1 MPKLALFL
9 SMFFLLIL
17 FQQSSYGFIEGAEV
31 PTLSNLAIE
40 RTSDIISIDLSHQEN
55 PTKRYLVY
63 GSGSLSSAY
72 SDTKNI
78 AYGINSDKGFFSVGI
93 LSENEASKLKS
104 KGYYVI
110 EDLPLDFHSKYVSTN
125 AITKI
130 SQFGN
135 IANSEQVHKLYDVTG
150 KGVTIAVVDTGVDF
164 SNPDIME
171 SLARDD
177 DNNPIM
183 LDADGQGLVLTN
195 ATFAANIKHGKVYN
209 FTKTAMQQ
217 LNATS
222 HVYESN
228 DGIFLNTLAKKWHN
242 FYLQLFIPVLW

>member
-9 SMFFLLIL
+9 SAFFLLIL

-31 PTLSNLAIE
+31 PILTNFDIE
-40 RTSDIISIDLSHQEN
+40 RTSDIITIDLPLQEN
-55 PTKRYLVY
+55 LAKRYLVY
-63 GSGSLSSAY
+63 GSGSLNSAFT
-72 SDTKNI
+72 DTKNI

-93 LSENEASKLKS
+93 LTENEASKLKS

-110 EDLPLDFHSKYVSTN
+110 EDFPLDFHSKYVSTN

-150 KGVTIAVVDTGVDF
+150 KGVTVAVVDTGVDF

-171 SLARDD
+171 SLARDS

-195 ATFAANIKHGKVYN
+195 ATFAAKHKV
-209 FTKTAMQQ
+209 
-217 LNATS
+217 
-222 HVYESN
+222 
-228 DGIFLNTLAKKWHN
+228 W
-242 FYLQLFIPVLW
+242 